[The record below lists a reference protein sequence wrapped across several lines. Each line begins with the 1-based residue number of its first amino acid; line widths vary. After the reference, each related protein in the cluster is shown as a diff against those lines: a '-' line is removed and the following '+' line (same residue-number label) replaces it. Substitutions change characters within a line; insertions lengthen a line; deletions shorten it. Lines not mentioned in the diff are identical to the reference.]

1 MKGSIFL
8 TSFIT
13 TAVKI
18 RQPCWLLF
26 TACMSLT
33 MNPYVNLHRFARSV
47 FITNYDP
54 EFQTMRELHFGMN
67 PSATGATLRLGG
79 SYTRKE
85 MLYSLN
91 LLFDRLDETG
101 SLFWWPRAYNKK
113 RCLTR
118 CSQGQGAWVQ
128 QSIEQWY
135 GLRMDGLNKILT
147 LKPQGLLSSYHLQGV
162 HLGSY
167 CFDIQYE
174 ENESE
179 TVFSVTNRNTV
190 PIQLSFS
197 IRPLGS
203 CR

>member
-1 MKGSIFL
+1 
-8 TSFIT
+8 
-13 TAVKI
+13 
-18 RQPCWLLF
+18 
-26 TACMSLT
+26 
-33 MNPYVNLHRFARSV
+33 
-47 FITNYDP
+47 
-54 EFQTMRELHFGMN
+54 MRELHFGMN
-67 PSATGATLRLGG
+67 PSATGAVLRLGG

-85 MLYSLN
+85 MLCSLN

-147 LKPQGLLSSYHLQGV
+147 LKPQGLLSSYHLQGIR
-162 HLGSY
+162 LGSF

-174 ENESE
+174 EKEAE
-179 TVFSVTNRNTV
+179 T
-190 PIQLSFS
+190 IL
-197 IRPLGS
+197 
-203 CR
+203 